1 VEIID
6 KFPWV
11 FQTCS
16 TEPLNH
22 LAGGLEAEAVRLG
35 NSRGI
40 PIRWFVKD
48 LGICKT
54 IINHM
59 YIYIYR
65 ESYINNIIYK
75 GHIKP

>member
-1 VEIID
+1 M
-6 KFPWV
+6 V
-11 FQTCS
+11 FQTTCS

-35 NSRGI
+35 YSRGI

-59 YIYIYR
+59 YINIY
-65 ESYINNIIYK
+65 
-75 GHIKP
+75 